1 MLKNLSQDEFRRLE
15 LRNYSISN
23 YFYIFN
29 SNYSNNIFSRL
40 EGREIYEARID
51 ILKRNVHVNPRIL
64 QNVYSYDKPK
74 TEAPRRLSIHVYQ
87 GWQTESLE
95 EEVFY
100 GCFTRNSVSVLVVY
114 SRTKLRVKHV

>member
-40 EGREIYEARID
+40 DGREIYEAYID
-51 ILKRNVHVNPRIL
+51 ILNV
-64 QNVYSYDKPK
+64 
-74 TEAPRRLSIHVYQ
+74 
-87 GWQTESLE
+87 
-95 EEVFY
+95 
-100 GCFTRNSVSVLVVY
+100 
-114 SRTKLRVKHV
+114 VKETCT